1 MERLIVDAEGKVTIP
16 PEIIQ
21 KRGLRPGDEITLL
34 ETEYGLLVCQKGM
47 ALLDDWWSSL
57 TEDEQREGRQ
67 EAEAYEALSEEE
79 RDAIWNQFPM
89 SIEEDAEGDEIDL
102 SAIQPPVR

>member
-1 MERLIVDAEGKVTIP
+1 
-16 PEIIQ
+16 
-21 KRGLRPGDEITLL
+21 
-34 ETEYGLLVCQKGM
+34 M
-47 ALLDDWWSSL
+47 ALLDDWWRSL
-57 TEDEQREGRQ
+57 TQEEQREASQ
-67 EAEAYEALSEEE
+67 EAEAYDALSEEE

>member
-21 KRGLRPGDEITLL
+21 KCGLRPGDEITLL

-47 ALLDDWWSSL
+47 ALLDDWWNSL
-57 TEDEQREGRQ
+57 TTDAQREARQ
-67 EAEAYEALSEEE
+67 EAEVYEALSEEK
-79 RDAIWNQFPM
+79 RDAIWN
-89 SIEEDAEGDEIDL
+89 
-102 SAIQPPVR
+102 

>member
-57 TEDEQREGRQ
+57 TTEEQREARQ
-67 EAEAYEALSEEE
+67 EAEAYEALSEDQ
-79 RDAIWNQFPM
+79 RDAIWNQIPV